1 MLKALTIREPWA
13 SLICMPTTANP
24 SIPIKAC
31 EIRTWK
37 PPQGLKTFCVHSSQN
52 DATLAVD
59 LNATV
64 NKFDDAWY
72 AFENPDC
79 VPCTPGKDFFYA
91 SVVVGIVDI
100 IGFMEIDP
108 KWKKKEKLSRIV
120 DAGYD
125 PYYAEWAEPPYAWML
140 ANPRRL
146 EQGIYCPGK
155 LNFWYLPDSVEKHVL
170 STPFINSDG
179 KPESFQ
185 PLPLKPSVLAKTLGK
200 PNYAE
205 ITRKAAAKL

>member
-1 MLKALTIREPWA
+1 MLKAITIKEPWA
-13 SLICMPTTANP
+13 SLICMPTVANK

-37 PPQGLKTFCVHSSQN
+37 PPSGLSTVCVHSSAN
-52 DATLAVD
+52 DATITHD
-59 LNATV
+59 LNWVV
-64 NKFDDAWY
+64 NKFWDSWY

-79 VPCTPGKDFFYA
+79 VPCVPGKDFFYA
-91 SVVVGIVDI
+91 SVVVGLVDV

-108 KWKKKEKLSRIV
+108 KWSKNEKLSRVV

-146 EQGIYCPGK
+146 EQGIYCRGS
-155 LNFWYLPDSVEKHVL
+155 LGCWYLPDSVEKHVL
-170 STPFINSDG
+170 STAFIDNDG
-179 KPESFQ
+179 GAESYQ
-185 PLPLKPSVLAKTLGK
+185 PLPLKPSGIAKTLGK

-205 ITRKAAAKL
+205 ITRKAKAQL